1 MELRPGYTMTEL
13 GVLPEDW
20 EVKQSWMK
28 KNFGD
33 LFEFIPTNS
42 YSRSQFAEKGTIR
55 NIHYGDILTKFSYH
69 IDFSKEK
76 VPFLNKIVSEKKY
89 QEKCFLKNGDLIIAN
104 TAEDFTVGKGV
115 EIVNLDGKAL
125 AGQHTF
131 LCRPKIQFGE
141 KFLGYLINS
150 EKFHGQLTAY
160 VTGIKVSA
168 ISKKSLS
175 GLFLEFPQSVHEQY
189 AIAAALSDVD
199 ALLDAQERL
208 IAKKRN
214 IKLAAMQQLL
224 TGKTRL
230 PGFQEPWIKKF
241 FGEIFEFLPT
251 NPYSRSQFVQRGCIR
266 NIHYG
271 DILTKFSFIIDISK
285 DKLPFINNILSEK
298 NYPQKC
304 FLQNGDVV
312 IANTAEDLTVGK
324 AVEVINIDGKIL
336 SGQHTFLCR
345 PKIRFAK
352 GILGYLINS
361 EKFHG
366 QLAAYVTGIK
376 VSSISKTSLSGLFL
390 EFPPSLDEQR
400 AIAAVLSDMDAELAA
415 LEARRDKLRAVKQGM
430 MRELLT
436 GRTRLAGAG
445 GRHGQ

>member
-1 MELRPGYTMTEL
+1 MRDTSFLWLTYLLTFDFYKKQIKELATGT
-13 GVLPEDW
+13 
-20 EVKQSWMK
+20 SNSMK
-28 KNFGD
+28 
-33 LFEFIPTNS
+33 
-42 YSRSQFAEKGTIR
+42 
-55 NIHYGDILTKFSYH
+55 NITK
-69 IDFSKEK
+69 
-76 VPFLNKIVSEKKY
+76 
-89 QEKCFLKNGDLIIAN
+89 
-104 TAEDFTVGKGV
+104 
-115 EIVNLDGKAL
+115 
-125 AGQHTF
+125 
-131 LCRPKIQFGE
+131 E
-141 KFLGYLINS
+141 KFLSL
-150 EKFHGQLTAY
+150 
-160 VTGIKVSA
+160 V
-168 ISKKSLS
+168 ISSPPL
-175 GLFLEFPQSVHEQY
+175 PEQH

-285 DKLPFINNILSEK
+285 DKLPFINKILSEK

-312 IANTAEDLTVGK
+312 IANTAEDSTVGK
-324 AVEVINIDGKIL
+324 AVEVINIDGKVL

-390 EFPPSLDEQR
+390 EFPPSFDEQR

-445 GRHGQ
+445 GQHGQ